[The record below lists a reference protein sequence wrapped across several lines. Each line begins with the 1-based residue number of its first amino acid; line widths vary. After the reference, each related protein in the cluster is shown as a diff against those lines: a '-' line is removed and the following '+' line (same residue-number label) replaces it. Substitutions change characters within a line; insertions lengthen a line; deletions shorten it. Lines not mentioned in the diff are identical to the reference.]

1 MIWLVS
7 VVYRFRYYFAWAVS
21 ESAMIFSGFCFNGW
35 AEGGRSGDAPEKAR
49 WDRYVNTRIRQ
60 VRHCCRP
67 CTMMPCC
74 QRTNSE
80 MQMHHWCA
88 DARWV

>member
-21 ESAMIFSGFCFNGW
+21 EAAMIFSGFCFNGW
-35 AEGGRSGDAPEKAR
+35 VEGGRRGDGPDQAR

-60 VRHCCRP
+60 VCR
-67 CTMMPCC
+67 C
-74 QRTNSE
+74 
-80 MQMHHWCA
+80 
-88 DARWV
+88 